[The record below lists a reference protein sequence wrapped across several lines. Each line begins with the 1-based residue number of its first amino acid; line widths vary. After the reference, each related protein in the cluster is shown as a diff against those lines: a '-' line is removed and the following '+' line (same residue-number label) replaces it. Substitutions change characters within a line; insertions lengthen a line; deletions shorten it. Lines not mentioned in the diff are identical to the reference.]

1 MIRVLFGAGTAA
13 AANGITA
20 DVDVLLDAGAAG
32 SAGDDF
38 TINLTLNEGAATG
51 EGFSAGLDESLALSI
66 AGGEVTAS
74 VEIAGADETVTVTF
88 SSGQAPGGGIN
99 LSVDVA
105 LEPGIALVEGYDI
118 DSTSWFTAVAAA
130 DDEELSNELKDAVDA
145 FVVGTKADGTWDKIE
160 SLGFLAGPKTLAG
173 ALVPVKGTA
182 PTNVGFRENID
193 SDYENVTLLMRMNGP
208 SGSTTSFIDEGI
220 FRAPFASSAG
230 ALSTAEFK
238 YGRSAYD
245 ITTSSQFLSFANRSY
260 YHVTTG
266 EPFTVEAWVYNRES
280 AGRVQYIMRHQHTTG
295 FNDGGWQLAISQV
308 SNEENTFFFSY
319 GTGSGTVGAT
329 VVATPPTYSINT
341 WHHVAACFDGTTL
354 RVFQDGV
361 LVRESA
367 ASGIGAPANSSL
379 FIGRDPSNASTRWWN
394 GYIDSI
400 RITRGVARYTTAFT
414 PPTEEFGG
422 GQSDH
427 YQFAGLRS
435 NGNDQYLN
443 SNRAGNADPQDD
455 FSMVVYASS
464 KHQIKAGFGAYIGGG
479 GTGTGARNIFRNFS
493 SPNYVG
499 HNSRN
504 TTTTSSSFQSEPA
517 SNRFIGSSRGAS
529 GSYISRAGGTNT
541 TISVASQTPTTDDL
555 LVFARGSGSNV
566 DQGHANTRLSMYAIG
581 KDLDLADLDTRATTL
596 FNAIW
601 KPLPQV
607 IGTFIDSGFDSSIH
621 VNTARTLDV
630 PTHVENDLLIAVLM
644 WRDDMGVLTPPA
656 GWKRHG
662 AYMDQIVFSGVRQH
676 LHVYTKQASSSE
688 PASYTW
694 SASSGTTVR
703 GMMVS
708 VRGGAI
714 DTVSEGYGNGTT
726 ATIDTLPDRLNLT
739 AFTWVFASTSSESY
753 SQSGASVTQITDSP
767 KANAR
772 LSGGY
777 TTTQGTITSTH
788 DSTDTTFNPNHG
800 GINIQIMGA

>member
-20 DVDVLLDAGAAG
+20 DVDLLLDAGAAG

-38 TINLTLNEGAATG
+38 TVNLTIDEGAATG
-51 EGFSAGLDESLALSI
+51 EGFSAGLDESIALSI

-74 VEIAGADETVTVTF
+74 AEIAGTDETVTVAF
-88 SSGQAPGGGIN
+88 VDGQAPGGGIT
-99 LSVDVA
+99 LSVDVT
-105 LEPGIALVEGYDI
+105 LDPGIAEAGGYDI

-130 DDEELSNELKDAVDA
+130 DDEQLSADLKGAVDA

-160 SLGFLAGPKTLAG
+160 SLCFLAGPKTLAG

-220 FRAPFASSAG
+220 FRAPVAESVGS
-230 ALSTAEFK
+230 LSNAEFK

-245 ITTSSQFLSFANRSY
+245 ISSTTRYLAFANRSY
-260 YHVTTG
+260 YHVVNG
-266 EPFTVEAWVYNRES
+266 GLFTVEAWVYNREDPS
-280 AGRVQYIMRHQHTTG
+280 RFQYIMHHQHSSG
-295 FNDGGWQLAISQV
+295 FNNGGWIFIVRDDGRIQ
-308 SNEENTFFFSY
+308 FGY
-319 GTGSGTVGAT
+319 GTGSAFSG
-329 VVATPPTYSINT
+329 
-341 WHHVAACFDGTTL
+341 VAAGLYEKDVWMHLAACYDGTTL
-354 RVFQDGV
+354 RVFKDGV
-361 LVRESA
+361 VIGSTT
-367 ASGIGAPANSSL
+367 SVPTGAPANSSL
-379 FIGRDPSNASTRWWN
+379 FVGRNPFNPSNDWWN

-400 RITRGVARYTTAFT
+400 RITRGVARYTAAFT

-435 NGNDQYLN
+435 NGNDQYFN
-443 SNRAGNADPQDD
+443 SNRAGNADPQNDA
-455 FSMVVYASS
+455 SVSVYISSLHQSKAS
-464 KHQIKAGFGAYIGGG
+464 FGSYIGAG
-479 GTGTGARNIFRNFS
+479 GTGTGATSLIRSGSNQNWSGHGARLQS
-493 SPNYVG
+493 STF
-499 HNSRN
+499 NS
-504 TTTTSSSFQSEPA
+504 FGSEPA
-517 SNRFIGSSRGAS
+517 PNRFFGVSRNVAGSFAARN
-529 GSYISRAGGTNT
+529 GGTNT
-541 TISVASQTPTTDDL
+541 TISVASETPTTDDL
-555 LVFARGSGSNV
+555 LIFARGSGSNV

-607 IGTFIDSGFDSSIH
+607 IGSFINSDSTADTSH
-621 VNTARTLDV
+621 VLDV

-662 AYMDQIVFSGVRQH
+662 AYMDQINLGSRQH

-688 PASYTW
+688 PSSYTW
-694 SASSGTTVR
+694 SASVSTRNAGL
-703 GMMVS
+703 MVS
-708 VRGGAI
+708 VRGGII
-714 DTVSEGYGNGTT
+714 DTVSEGYGNAAT

-739 AFTWVFASTSSESY
+739 VFTWVFASTSSESY

-767 KANAR
+767 KGQAR

-788 DSTDTTFNPNHG
+788 DAADTTFNPNHG

>member
-20 DVDVLLDAGAAG
+20 DVDVLLDAGGAEFG
-32 SAGDDF
+32 GDDF
-38 TINLTLNEGAATG
+38 TVNLTLDEGDATG
-51 EGFSAGLDESLALSI
+51 EGFSAGLDESVALSI

-74 VEIAGADETVTVTF
+74 GEIAGADKTVTVTF
-88 SSGQAPGGGIN
+88 DDGQAPSSGIN
-99 LSVDVA
+99 LSVNVTINPGVA
-105 LEPGIALVEGYDI
+105 TIGGFDL
-118 DSTSWFTAVAAA
+118 DSISWFTAVAAA
-130 DDEELSNELKDAVDA
+130 DDEELNNELKQAVDA

-220 FRAPFASSAG
+220 FRAPVAESVGS
-230 ALSTAEFK
+230 LSNAEFK

-245 ITTSSQFLSFANRSY
+245 ISSTTRYLAFANRSY
-260 YHVTTG
+260 YHVVNGNEYTIEGWFRTRQ
-266 EPFTVEAWVYNRES
+266 V
-280 AGRVQYIMRHQHTTG
+280 GRLSYLMRHQHTGG
-295 FNDGGWQLAISQV
+295 FTSGGWLVALSTDGYVFFQYATGSAQFV
-308 SNEENTFFFSY
+308 SNI
-319 GTGSGTVGAT
+319 GVGAPQVT
-329 VVATPPTYSINT
+329 VNT
-341 WHHVAACFDGTTL
+341 WHHVAVSYDGTL
-354 RVFQDGV
+354 HRVFLDGV
-361 LVRESA
+361 LVGSINETTVGA
-367 ASGIGAPANSSL
+367 AANGSL
-379 FIGRDPSNASTRWWN
+379 FVGRDPSNTTTRWWD
-394 GYIDSI
+394 GFVDSI
-400 RITRGVARYTTAFT
+400 RITRDVARYTTAFT

-464 KHQIKAGFGAYIGGG
+464 LHQIKAGFGAYIGGG
-479 GTGTGARNIFRNFS
+479 GTGTGARNIFRGFS
-493 SPNYVG
+493 SPNYSG
-499 HNSRN
+499 HGSRN
-504 TTTTSSSFQSEPA
+504 TTTTFSSFQSEPA

-541 TISVASQTPTTDDL
+541 TITVASETPTTDNL

-607 IGTFIDSGFDSSIH
+607 IGTFINSDSTADTSH
-621 VNTARTLDV
+621 VLDV
-630 PTHVENDLLIAVLM
+630 PTHLENDLLVAVLM
-644 WRDDMGVLTPPA
+644 WRDDMGVLNPPA
-656 GWKRHG
+656 GWKRYG
-662 AYMDQIVFSGVRQH
+662 AYMDQIVVSGIRQH

-688 PASYTW
+688 PSSYTW
-694 SASSGTTVR
+694 SASVSTRNAGL
-703 GMMVS
+703 MVS
-708 VRGGAI
+708 VRGGII
-714 DTVSEGYGNGTT
+714 DTVSERYGNAAT

-739 AFTWVFASTSSESY
+739 VFTWVFAATSGTESY

-767 KANAR
+767 RADAR

-788 DSTDTTFNPNHG
+788 DATSTTGSPNHG

>member
-20 DVDVLLDAGAAG
+20 DVDLLLAAG
-32 SAGDDF
+32 SAEFGGDDF
-38 TINLTLNEGAATG
+38 TVNLTLDEGAATG
-51 EGFSAGLDESLALSI
+51 EGFSAGLDESVALSI
-66 AGGEVTAS
+66 AGGAVAAGA
-74 VEIAGADETVTVTF
+74 EIAGADETVTVTF
-88 SSGQAPGGGIN
+88 NDGQAPGGGII
-99 LSVDVA
+99 LSVDVT
-105 LEPGIALVEGYDI
+105 LDPGIAQIGGFDI
-118 DSTSWFTAVAAA
+118 DSANWFTAVAAA
-130 DDEELSNELKDAVDA
+130 DDEQLSADLKGAVDA

-160 SLGFLAGPKTLAG
+160 SLCFLAGPKTLAG

-220 FRAPFASSAG
+220 FRAPLASSAG

-260 YHVTTG
+260 YHVATG

-295 FNDGGWQLAISQV
+295 FNDGGWQLGISQV
-308 SNEENTFFFSY
+308 SGQENTFFFTY
-319 GTGSGTVGAT
+319 GTGSATVGAT

-367 ASGIGAPANSSL
+367 VSGIGAPANRDL
-379 FIGRDPSNASTRWWN
+379 LVGRDPSNTTTHWWN
-394 GYIDSI
+394 GYIDSV
-400 RITRGVARYTTAFT
+400 RITRGVARYTNAFT

-435 NGNDQYLN
+435 NGNDQHLN
-443 SNRAGNADPQDD
+443 SNRAGNADTQND
-455 FSMVVYASS
+455 FSMSVYASS
-464 KHQIKAGFGAYIGGG
+464 MHQIKAAFGAYIGGG
-479 GTGTGARNIFRNFS
+479 GTSTGGRQILRGFT

-499 HNSRN
+499 HSSRN
-504 TTTTSSSFQSEPA
+504 TTSTISLFQSEPV

-529 GSYISRAGGTNT
+529 GSYISRAGGTNS
-541 TISVASQTPTTDDL
+541 TISVASQTPTTDNL

-607 IGTFIDSGFDSSIH
+607 IGTFINSDSTADTSH
-621 VNTARTLDV
+621 VLDV
-630 PTHVENDLLIAVLM
+630 PTHLENDLLVAVLM
-644 WRDDMGVLTPPA
+644 WRDDMGVLNPPA
-656 GWKRHG
+656 GWKRYG
-662 AYMDQIVFSGVRQH
+662 AYMDQIVVSGIRQH

-688 PASYTW
+688 PSSYTW
-694 SASSGTTVR
+694 SASVSTRNAGL
-703 GMMVS
+703 MVS
-708 VRGGAI
+708 VRGGII
-714 DTVSEGYGNGTT
+714 DTVSERYGNGTT

-739 AFTWVFASTSSESY
+739 VFTWVFAATSGTESY

-767 KANAR
+767 RADAR

-788 DSTDTTFNPNHG
+788 DATSTTGSPNHG

>member
-13 AANGITA
+13 AANGMTA
-20 DVDVLLDAGAAG
+20 DVDLLLDRGIPG
-32 SAGDDF
+32 FSGDDF
-38 TINLTLNEGAATG
+38 TINLTLDEGAATG
-51 EGFSAGLDESLALSI
+51 EAFSAGLDESVALSF
-66 AGGEVTAS
+66 AGGEVTAG

-88 SSGQAPGGGIN
+88 GDGQAPGGEITI
-99 LSVDVA
+99 SVDVT
-105 LEPGIALVEGYDI
+105 LEPGIAEAGGYDI

-130 DDEELSNELKDAVDA
+130 DDEQLSNELKDAVDA

-220 FRAPFASSAG
+220 FRAPLASSAG

-245 ITTSSQFLSFANRSY
+245 ITTSSQFLSFPNRSY
-260 YHVTTG
+260 FHVVNG
-266 EPFTVEAWVYNRES
+266 GLFTVEAWVYNREDPS
-280 AGRVQYIMRHQHTTG
+280 RFQYIMHHQHSSG
-295 FNDGGWQLAISQV
+295 FNNGGWIFIVRDDGRIQ
-308 SNEENTFFFSY
+308 FGY
-319 GTGSGTVGAT
+319 GTGSAFSG
-329 VVATPPTYSINT
+329 
-341 WHHVAACFDGTTL
+341 VAAGLYEKDVWMHLAACYDGTTL
-354 RVFQDGV
+354 RVFKDGV
-361 LVRESA
+361 VIGSTT
-367 ASGIGAPANSSL
+367 SVPTGAPANSSL
-379 FIGRDPSNASTRWWN
+379 FVGRNPFNPSNDWWN
-394 GYIDSI
+394 GYIDSV
-400 RITRGVARYTTAFT
+400 RITRGVARYTAAFT

-455 FSMVVYASS
+455 FGMVVYASS
-464 KHQIKAGFGAYIGGG
+464 RHQIKAGFGAYIGGG
-479 GTGTGARNIFRNFS
+479 GAGNGARNIFRGFTP
-493 SPNYVG
+493 PNYVG
-499 HNSRN
+499 HSSRN
-504 TTTTSSSFQSEPA
+504 ATNTASLFQSEPV

-555 LVFARGSGSNV
+555 LIFARGSGSNV
-566 DQGHANTRLSMYAIG
+566 DEGHANTRLSMYAIG

-607 IGTFIDSGFDSSIH
+607 IGTFINSDSTADTSH
-621 VNTARTLDV
+621 VLDV
-630 PTHVENDLLIAVLM
+630 PTHLENDLLVAVLM

-662 AYMDQIVFSGVRQH
+662 AYMDQIAFSGIRQH

-688 PASYTW
+688 PSSYTW
-694 SASSGTTVR
+694 SASASTRNAGL
-703 GMMVS
+703 MVS
-708 VRGGAI
+708 VRGGII
-714 DTVSEGYGNGTT
+714 DTVSEGYGNAAT

-739 AFTWVFASTSSESY
+739 VFTWIFASASSESY

-788 DSTDTTFNPNHG
+788 DETTAADSPNHG

>member
-13 AANGITA
+13 AANGITS
-20 DVDVLLDAGAAG
+20 DVDLLLDAGAAEFG
-32 SAGDDF
+32 GDDF
-38 TINLTLNEGAATG
+38 TVNLTLDEGAATG
-51 EGFSAGLDESLALSI
+51 EGFSAGLDESVALSI
-66 AGGEVTAS
+66 AGGAVAAGA
-74 VEIAGADETVTVTF
+74 EIAGADETVTVTF
-88 SSGQAPGGGIN
+88 NDGQAPGGGII
-99 LSVDVA
+99 LSVDVT
-105 LEPGIALVEGYDI
+105 LDPGIAEAGGYDI

-130 DDEELSNELKDAVDA
+130 DDEQLSNELKDAVDA

-220 FRAPFASSAG
+220 FRAPLASSAG

-260 YHVTTG
+260 YHVVNGNEYTI
-266 EPFTVEAWVYNRES
+266 ES
-280 AGRVQYIMRHQHTTG
+280 WFRTRQVGRLSYLMRHQHTSG
-295 FNDGGWQLAISQV
+295 FTSGGWVVALTTDGYV
-308 SNEENTFFFSY
+308 FFQY
-319 GTGSGTVGAT
+319 ATGSGEFLSTIDVGAPQVT
-329 VVATPPTYSINT
+329 VNT
-341 WHHVAACFDGTTL
+341 WHHVAVSYDGTL
-354 RVFQDGV
+354 HRVFLDGV
-361 LVRESA
+361 LVGSINETTVGA
-367 ASGIGAPANSSL
+367 AANESL
-379 FIGRDPSNASTRWWN
+379 FVGRDPSNTTTRWWD
-394 GYIDSI
+394 GFIDSI

-455 FSMVVYASS
+455 ASVSIYISSLHQS
-464 KHQIKAGFGAYIGGG
+464 KASFGSYIGAG
-479 GTGTGARNIFRNFS
+479 GTGTGATSLNRSGSDQNWSGHGARLQS
-493 SPNYVG
+493 STF
-499 HNSRN
+499 NS
-504 TTTTSSSFQSEPA
+504 FGSEPA
-517 SNRFIGSSRGAS
+517 PNRFFGVSRNVAGSFAARN
-529 GSYISRAGGTNT
+529 GGTNT

-566 DQGHANTRLSMYAIG
+566 DQSHANTRLSMYAIG

-607 IGTFIDSGFDSSIH
+607 IGTFINSDSTADTSH
-621 VNTARTLDV
+621 VLDV
-630 PTHVENDLLIAVLM
+630 PTHLENDLLVAVLM

-688 PASYTW
+688 PSSYTW
-694 SASSGTTVR
+694 SASASTRNAGL
-703 GMMVS
+703 MVS
-708 VRGGAI
+708 VRGGII
-714 DTVSEGYGNGTT
+714 DTVSEGYGNGAT

-739 AFTWVFASTSSESY
+739 VFTWVFAATSGTESY

-788 DSTDTTFNPNHG
+788 DATDTTFNPNHG